1 VNSYLAFLVKQR
13 PNSPIHFAVF
23 VADAKNV
30 VKWAHAD
37 DIRIDRGNVQ
47 RALVESRW
55 KQISK
60 FFAADPNNVIP
71 TSVTIAFDEA
81 LPRVN
86 TVAEL
91 EQGTVG
97 YHIEDKGDG
106 LIKLTFPDTVV
117 ESSFVIDGQHRLH
130 GMSQTDG
137 EVRIPVCLFLSLPKL
152 ERAFQFV
159 TINNKSHKVPTDNLG
174 ALIANFEQIQAGL
187 RDRLTSA
194 SITTAKFA
202 TFVDVLNE
210 NNESPFHK
218 MVDWVNNRFADK
230 NPQVQPSALENSLR
244 AIVRAFPE
252 TKDDE
257 ADALLVLNAI
267 WNTIFAE
274 YGVTSQNAG
283 EFPNLMLKAAIQ
295 TLSEMI
301 VDKLASDYDPAFAEG
316 PITASN
322 GAAAAKTAKNLVT
335 GLPVEFWKEPW
346 KLKSLD
352 TSAGRELIERD
363 IREVKKKLVAA
374 KGQPFDWRSV
384 CQLYKSPAEEPPSQ

>member
-13 PNSPIHFAVF
+13 THSPIVFAVF
-23 VADAKNV
+23 VAEAKEV
-30 VKWAHAD
+30 VRWAHAD
-37 DIRIDRGNVQ
+37 DIRLDKGNVQ

-60 FFAADPNNVIP
+60 FFAANPNNVIP
-71 TSVTIAFDEA
+71 TSVTIAFDESLQEVESVKQLDDGA
-81 LPRVN
+81 
-86 TVAEL
+86 
-91 EQGTVG
+91 VG
-97 YHIEDKGDG
+97 YHVEEQGAG
-106 LIKLTFPDTVV
+106 LARLTFPDSVV
-117 ESSFVIDGQHRLH
+117 ENAFVIDGQHRLH
-130 GMSQTDG
+130 GMSQAEG
-137 EVRIPVCLFLSLPKL
+137 QVLVPVCLFLSLSKL

-159 TINNKSHKVPTDNLG
+159 VINNKSHKVPTDNLA
-174 ALIANFEQIQAGL
+174 ALIANFDQIQAGL

-210 NNESPFHK
+210 NSESPFHK
-218 MVDWVNNRFADK
+218 MVDWVNNRFGDK
-230 NPQVQPSALENSLR
+230 NPQVQPSALEASLR

-252 TKDDE
+252 TKEDE

-267 WNTIFAE
+267 WKTIFAE
-274 YGVTSQNAG
+274 YGITHQNADQ
-283 EFPNLMLKAAIQ
+283 FPNLMLKASIQ

-301 VDKLASDYDPAFAEG
+301 VDKLASDYDPAFSDG
-316 PITASN
+316 PVTASN
-322 GAAAAKTAKNLVT
+322 GAQAGKTAKDLVR

-346 KLKSLD
+346 RLKGLD

-363 IREVKKKLVAA
+363 IREVKRKLGAA

-384 CQLYKSPAEEPPSQ
+384 CQLYKAPQGEPLE